1 MQDATVRK
9 MYRQARRV
17 LGATSAI
24 KVALASGQRRDIPER
39 VDTVGI
45 TNFCELYTVIQQ
57 QPDIFKVTVK
67 YPGSIG
73 TKVIDIAEVSTREDC
88 ELHECCIVG
97 IMHMNVVVTIY
108 IQDRSTAELYRE
120 VNKLIGVHNKTTN
133 SKELPNIRLVYGD
146 ELVKENTDLLRSEI
160 FDGVE
165 LKAELVTISMH
176 TGYNY

>member
-24 KVALASGQRRDIPER
+24 RVALGSGQRRDIPKSDER
-39 VDTVGI
+39 IDTVGI
-45 TNFCELYTVIQQ
+45 TNCCELYVVIQQ

-73 TKVIDIAEVSTREDC
+73 TKVIDIAEVSTHRDC
-88 ELHECCIVG
+88 ELHGCYIVG

-108 IQDRSTAELYRE
+108 RIDQLLSC
-120 VNKLIGVHNKTTN
+120 IG
-133 SKELPNIRLVYGD
+133 R
-146 ELVKENTDLLRSEI
+146 
-160 FDGVE
+160 
-165 LKAELVTISMH
+165 
-176 TGYNY
+176 